1 MNSKNVI
8 IIGAGVAGL
17 TAGIYLQ
24 RSGFTVTILEQHTIP
39 GGLSTSWSRKGYFFE
54 GGMHWL
60 TGSSPKLTLNRIW
73 HEAGALKDNNP
84 VYNRDPVYTLIDGDK
99 RIHLYRDI
107 NKLEQHFSTVS
118 PEDKKAV
125 KRLCRDIRIFT
136 HVHLPVSDIP
146 GLKTKQHTHPSLME
160 LCAMAPAG
168 LRFSALANQSYTDY
182 VSQFK
187 NSGIRH
193 LLLSAIGTRYNAL
206 SLIYTLASFASG
218 DCGYPE
224 GGSLRMTQN
233 MADTFT
239 ALGGKIQFRTKVDK
253 VAVENNSARGVSVN
267 GTLIPAD
274 KIIITLDTRQAVD
287 TLFSSPLDEKWADKM
302 RRTIVSEQNMFL
314 CMGIKADLSNYP
326 RAPVIPLDTPFE
338 AGGLSFNQIRINNYA
353 DYKGYAPEGCST
365 LTCLL
370 LGSSYDWWKARKA
383 DGTYKQQKEELM
395 QRFISVLEKSIP
407 EIKGNIEV
415 TDVATPCTY
424 ERYTGSFE
432 GSWMSVWKPGEPSFT
447 LPAKSQ
453 TIDGV
458 YFAGERSMMPGGLP
472 IAVWAGRRTA
482 QVLCRDTKT
491 EFTAPGY

>member
-1 MNSKNVI
+1 MSTKNVI
-8 IIGAGVAGL
+8 IVGAGVAGL

-60 TGSSPKLTLNRIW
+60 TGSSPKLVLNRIW
-73 HEAGALKDNNP
+73 HEVGALKDNNP
-84 VYNRDPVYTLIDGDK
+84 VYNRDPVYTLIDGEK
-99 RIHLYRDI
+99 RIHLYRDV
-107 NKLEQHFSTVS
+107 NKLEQHLITIS
-118 PEDKKAV
+118 PEDKTAV
-125 KRLCRDIRIFT
+125 KKLCGDIRSFI

-146 GLKTKQHTHPSLME
+146 GLKTKYHTHPSPGE

-168 LRFSALANQSYTDY
+168 LRFAALSKQSYADY

-187 NSGIRH
+187 NTAIRH
-193 LLLSAIGTRYNAL
+193 LLLSVIGTRYNAL
-206 SLIYTLASFASG
+206 SLIYTLAAFASG

-239 ALGGKIQFRTKVDK
+239 SLGGKIQFRTKVDK
-253 VAVENNSARGVSVN
+253 VEVENNFVKGVTAGGVFM
-267 GTLIPAD
+267 PAD
-274 KIIITLDTRQAVD
+274 RIIITLDTRQAVD
-287 TLFSSPLDEKWADKM
+287 TLFTPHLDEKWVKKM
-302 RRTIVSEQNMFL
+302 RRDVISEQNMFL
-314 CMGIKADLSNYP
+314 CMGIKADLSGYP
-326 RAPVIPLDTPFE
+326 CAPVIPLSTPFE
-338 AGGLSFNQIRINNYA
+338 AGGLSFNEIRINNYA
-353 DYKGYAPEGCST
+353 GYKGYAPEGCT
-365 LTCLL
+365 AVTCLL

-383 DGTYKQQKEELM
+383 DGTYRQQKEELM
-395 QRFISVLEKSIP
+395 QRFIALLEKSIP
-407 EIKGNIEV
+407 EIKGCIEA

-432 GSWMSVWKPGEPSFT
+432 GSWMSVWKPGTASFT

-453 TIDGV
+453 TIEGV

-482 QVLCRDTKT
+482 QVVCRDTKT